1 MDKKRERALEIQEE
15 IRNVLFRDWDP
26 MDVNDLAPEDEYD
39 NYIGSVY
46 RMLATGTDVAK
57 LSQHLRQLEI
67 TQMEMPTNDEHRRSV
82 AERLLRLNISL
93 AE

>member
-1 MDKKRERALEIQEE
+1 MG
-15 IRNVLFRDWDP
+15 
-26 MDVNDLAPEDEYD
+26 VNDLAPEDEYD

-67 TQMEMPTNDEHRRSV
+67 TQMEKPTNDEHRRSV